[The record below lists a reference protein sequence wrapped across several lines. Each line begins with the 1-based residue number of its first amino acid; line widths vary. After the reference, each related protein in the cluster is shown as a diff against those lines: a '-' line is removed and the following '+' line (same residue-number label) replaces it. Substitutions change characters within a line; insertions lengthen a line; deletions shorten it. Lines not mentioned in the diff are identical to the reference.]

1 MMHDSGV
8 AYRRGVRICL
18 AIAVLVSSV
27 PAVADPS
34 PVRSLLEMRQEN
46 VVIQQWDISCGAAAL
61 ATILTYQLD
70 HPISEKHA
78 AQGMLRRTDPLRVKH
93 RGGFSLLDMKRYAES
108 RGFQA
113 EGYARLSLEQLRK
126 LAPLIVPV
134 NLEGYDHFV
143 VFRGVAAGRAV
154 LADPGFG
161 NRTVALDDFEQAWNG
176 RIGFVVRTRESSAPR
191 NRMPPRRTD
200 LVAVEDEAVAAAMD
214 SELPQPL
221 RDWQMAEL
229 PWGVEPAAGARAAGD
244 SAPAAPLSPAEADE
258 IIAGGADVPP
268 LWTSPPVRGIGASVA
283 TATGQTVNS
292 AVTPVTNTLAPVTDT
307 TTTAVTP
314 VASTIPPVA
323 QAADAAA
330 APVARATSTTVAP
343 VADAI
348 APVATAVSRTTQ
360 TVSTAAV
367 EPVTNTASRATQT
380 VSTAVESVTTTT
392 SRTTQTVN
400 TAAEPVTTTTSRT
413 TQTVGK
419 AAEPVTTTT
428 SRTTQT
434 GGKAAEPVTTTT
446 SRTTQTGGKAAEPVT
461 NTTSRTTKAA
471 EPATNTASRTTQTST
486 GSPVTAPVTR
496 AAAPVVSNSGSSL
509 IRR

>member
-113 EGYARLSLEQLRK
+113 DGYARLSLEQLRK

-176 RIGFVVRTRESSAPR
+176 RIGFVVRARESSAPR
-191 NRMPPRRTD
+191 NRMSPRRAD

-221 RDWQMAEL
+221 RDWQMADL
-229 PWGVEPAAGARAAGD
+229 PWSVEPAGGARAAGD

-258 IIAGGADVPP
+258 IIAGGAGVPP
-268 LWTSPPVRGIGASVA
+268 LWTSPPVRGIDAFVA

-292 AVTPVTNTLAPVTDT
+292 AVTPVTNTSAPVTDT

-314 VASTIPPVA
+314 VASTIPPVT
-323 QAADAAA
+323 QAAGAAATTVSSATQTVDTAVA
-330 APVARATSTTVAP
+330 APVTNTASRTTQTVSTAVEP
-343 VADAI
+343 V
-348 APVATAVSRTTQ
+348 TNTVSRTTQ
-360 TVSTAAV
+360 TVSTAVEPVTNTVSRTTQTVSTAVEPVTNTVSRTTQTVSTAV
-367 EPVTNTASRATQT
+367 EPVTNTASRTTQTVRTAAEPVTNTASRTT
-380 VSTAVESVTTTT
+380 VSTAVEPVTNTTA

-400 TAAEPVTTTTSRT
+400 TPVTTTAS
-413 TQTVGK
+413 
-419 AAEPVTTTT
+419 PV
-428 SRTTQT
+428 
-434 GGKAAEPVTTTT
+434 
-446 SRTTQTGGKAAEPVT
+446 
-461 NTTSRTTKAA
+461 
-471 EPATNTASRTTQTST
+471 TQTST
-486 GSPVTAPVTR
+486 GSSVTAPVTR
-496 AAAPVVSNSGSSL
+496 TTAPVTSTLGSTVT
-509 IRR
+509 RR